1 MNEIPTEI
9 VKAATSR
16 PTFPKF
22 AKGGFI
28 PLKPLPDAG
37 QNCDEKELIGPPE
50 LFVRIWGDEKCSMEK
65 LSDALISESIP
76 TDSFFSGSVTRKCE
90 LPGRDLWWRD
100 IIQHAICPLSV
111 YG

>member
-9 VKAATSR
+9 VKAATSL

-37 QNCDEKELIGPPE
+37 QNCDEKDLIGPPE
-50 LFVRIWGDEKCSMEK
+50 LFVRIRNDEECSMEK

-76 TDSFFSGSVTRKCE
+76 TDWTRTLQMHRSC
-90 LPGRDLWWRD
+90 
-100 IIQHAICPLSV
+100 
-111 YG
+111 

>member
-50 LFVRIWGDEKCSMEK
+50 LFFRIRDDEKCSMEK

-76 TDSFFSGSVTRKCE
+76 TDWTRTLQMHRNC
-90 LPGRDLWWRD
+90 
-100 IIQHAICPLSV
+100 
-111 YG
+111 